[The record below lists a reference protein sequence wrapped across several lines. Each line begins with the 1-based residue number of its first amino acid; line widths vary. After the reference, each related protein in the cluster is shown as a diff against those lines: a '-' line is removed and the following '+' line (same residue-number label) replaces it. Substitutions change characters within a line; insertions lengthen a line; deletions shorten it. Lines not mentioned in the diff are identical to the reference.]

1 MDNFASMAWGA
12 QNLISTQVR
21 NGRGHHLRARYS
33 AADFVQSPRHV
44 GQPSSYWTAPDLH
57 QLHVVRPGDALAVG
71 YAYARADAISD
82 AGADAGPLAGAHAG
96 ALREADAS
104 SDAAALSG
112 AYRRTERSSYA

>member
-1 MDNFASMAWGA
+1 MA
-12 QNLISTQVR
+12 
-21 NGRGHHLRARYS
+21 
-33 AADFVQSPRHV
+33 SPRHV

-57 QLHVVRPGDALAVG
+57 KLHVVRAGDARAVG
-71 YAYARADAISD
+71 YSYARADAISD